1 MQKFEPFLLQKIN
14 GQAAGVA
21 ADVIVVQFQASKS
34 NLSSFIPQFPH
45 KLLQAG
51 FHKLVRK
58 LRNKRGKIGLRGLKL
73 HHDNASSHTCSLTID
88 FLQQEGL
95 KLLPHPP
102 YSLDLASCD
111 FYLFPK
117 LKESLRVKL
126 FDTEKEL
133 DAAVHCRLR
142 ELSKNGSSSVFRA
155 WLSRCEK
162 CIQFGGD
169 YIEVV
174 RRAYRSLLLVTIIN
188 LAFIAQ
194 WNQEYLTTPFFPN
207 TPLETDAV
215 LNSTEQSSKKLD
227 VLRDNKALAQ
237 LIINHTFTTS
247 MGEQVW
253 MKKASRD
260 RFSSVAHS
268 ITLSQWNRRRTLI
281 EVICNGSSVGQLNGT
296 LEAGFP

>member
-169 YIEVV
+169 YIEPGPQLN
-174 RRAYRSLLLVTIIN
+174 AD
-188 LAFIAQ
+188 IAA
-194 WNQEYLTTPFFPN
+194 
-207 TPLETDAV
+207 LEIVAQV